1 MAFEQHEWA
10 LSGMTVSTVP
20 PQVEAGLQYLKVL
33 DASYDENNARYRIK
47 FQSLAND
54 AEFSLMF
61 FFADSHD
68 DSIPP
73 KLTNRRQMGTV
84 ASLGEAL
91 AGCNIGIPNPADIIG
106 GVVMAEVSFRDSTS
120 TGKTYTTIYKFEPVP
135 KEVAGSFAD
144 IDQYSIDESAPAEN
158 VSEEEQE

>member
-10 LSGMTVSTVP
+10 LSGITVSTET

-33 DASYDENNARYRIK
+33 DASYDENNARYRIR

-61 FFADSHD
+61 FFASKDD
-68 DSIPP
+68 DSLPP
-73 KLTNRRQMGTV
+73 KLTNRKQMGTV

-106 GVVMAEVSFRDSTS
+106 GVVMANIALRESN
-120 TGKTYTTIYKFEPVP
+120 GKTYANTYKFEPVP

-158 VSEEEQE
+158 VSGEEQE